1 MNFQY
6 KMFKNIK
13 NLLKIACP
21 EYSRGVNFK
30 LKIILHFKL
39 FYSIIARMAN
49 KVQKKAKTEKEEK
62 LQIEI
67 VRRMLNLATAGFGLV
82 AALAWNNLIQEV
94 VKKYIAV
101 WIPDFGPV
109 FTLLMYAMIV
119 TILAVL
125 ITFHLTKLLRRLESA
140 AGVQSED

>member
-1 MNFQY
+1 VS
-6 KMFKNIK
+6 KK
-13 NLLKIACP
+13 
-21 EYSRGVNFK
+21 E
-30 LKIILHFKL
+30 
-39 FYSIIARMAN
+39 
-49 KVQKKAKTEKEEK
+49 QKDTKTEKEEK

-82 AALAWNNLIQEV
+82 AALAWNNLIQEI
-94 VKKYIAV
+94 VKKYIEV

-125 ITFHLTKLLRRLESA
+125 ITFHLTKLLRRLEAA
-140 AGVQSED
+140 AGVEPEN